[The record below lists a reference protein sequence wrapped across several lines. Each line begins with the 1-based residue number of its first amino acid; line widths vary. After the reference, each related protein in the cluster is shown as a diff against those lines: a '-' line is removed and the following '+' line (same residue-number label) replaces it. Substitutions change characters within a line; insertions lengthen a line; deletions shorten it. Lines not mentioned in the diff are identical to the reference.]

1 MTVFLPTTL
10 SDPFAIAHEGKV
22 WVRFGSTM
30 HLPASPLDVNE
41 WRAFLQRHDRASD
54 PDAQAMY
61 QSIIKAEKQAEEQ
74 RKETAQ

>member
-1 MTVFLPTTL
+1 MTIFLPTTP

-22 WVRFGSTM
+22 WVRFGEREHWPAM
-30 HLPASPLDVNE
+30 PVEVKGWKYHLTRPDK
-41 WRAFLQRHDRASD
+41 ASD

-74 RKETAQ
+74 RKEA